1 VKNSMGMV
9 KQFLMEYCEALYP
22 NDVEAQDELFKK
34 IVDGAETPS
43 MEEMRYIVDD
53 FRMKKLTPFSSFAAA
68 EEARDEAIARH
79 EHERRKCK
87 KQCKREDLYNRLINY
102 KFESALQYLPGSGL
116 EECEVELVQYLAKQ
130 FGNCGCIEGDFSI
143 LINASLRSLPG
154 FTDLHR
160 RGHNGLG

>member
-68 EEARDEAIARH
+68 EEARDEAI
-79 EHERRKCK
+79 
-87 KQCKREDLYNRLINY
+87 
-102 KFESALQYLPGSGL
+102 
-116 EECEVELVQYLAKQ
+116 
-130 FGNCGCIEGDFSI
+130 EGDFSI